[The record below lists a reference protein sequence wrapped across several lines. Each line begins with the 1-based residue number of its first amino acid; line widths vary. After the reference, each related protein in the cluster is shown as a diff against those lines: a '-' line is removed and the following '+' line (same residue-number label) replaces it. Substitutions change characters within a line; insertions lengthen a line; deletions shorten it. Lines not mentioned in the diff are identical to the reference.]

1 MKTFPR
7 PLHTFLLWLLFAA
20 IAVWARPSWA
30 INASDPDPAHVYASV
45 AIPGAEYSY
54 EVFGS
59 AATSEAELD
68 LLVKFYAVELAEA
81 KKLNPA
87 LAAFVRVIESGSR
100 LRQPQGDSGNSNFE
114 KDLKKIARRVAG
126 AKVSVRFEK
135 LDSAT
140 EKSLT
145 ERFRDWFNRHYR
157 ISFTL
162 IRGAIN
168 GTVTTWSL
176 MIARNVPFEI
186 AIPIG
191 LITGSVSGTTQY
203 FNKNLQGWLTKGS
216 ITAKLLGARER
227 LATRVGGKIEE
238 VARWT
243 LVEIGFVG
251 IIKTLMVLFGAE
263 PDAGLIQGATDAIAT
278 ALYSIAAQGFWDIGI
293 ASETRQAIEKNP
305 GNRGK
310 IQFRSDT
317 AVLIV
322 SALSVAGAVAK
333 LCQVPIAD
341 AALLTLGGAGVL
353 NYARVLLKGKMNRV
367 GIYLTGFKDYCARA
381 LRGRF

>member
-7 PLHTFLLWLLFAA
+7 PLHTFFLWLLFAA
-20 IAVWARPSWA
+20 IAICARPSWA
-30 INASDPDPAHVYASV
+30 INTPDAKPAHIYASV

-68 LLVKFYAVELAEA
+68 LLVKFYAAELAEA

-87 LAAFVRVIESGSR
+87 LAAFVRIIESESR
-100 LRQPQGDSGNSNFE
+100 SRQPQGESGNSNSE
-114 KDLKKIARRVAG
+114 KDLKKVARAIAG
-126 AKVSVRFEK
+126 PKVSIRAEK
-135 LDSAT
+135 LDRAA
-140 EKSLT
+140 ERSLT
-145 ERFRDWFNRHYR
+145 ERFRDWFSRHYR

-168 GTVTTWSL
+168 GSVTTWSM
-176 MIARNVPFEI
+176 MISKSVPFEI

-191 LITGSVSGTTQY
+191 LITGSASGTAQY
-203 FNKNLQGWLTKGS
+203 FNKYIQGWLTKS
-216 ITAKLLGARER
+216 TITPKLLGSRTT

-238 VARWT
+238 LARWT
-243 LVEIGFVG
+243 LVEVGFVG
-251 IIKTLMVLFGAE
+251 IIKTVMVLLDAT
-263 PDAGLIQGATDAIAT
+263 PDMGFIQNATDVLTT
-278 ALYSIAAQGFWDIGI
+278 ALYAIAAQGFWDIGI
-293 ASETRQAIEKNP
+293 ASETRQALEKSP

-333 LCQVPIAD
+333 LCHVPIAD
-341 AALLTLGGAGVL
+341 AALLALGGVGAL
-353 NYARVLLKGKMNRV
+353 NYARVLLKGKMNQA
-367 GIYLTGFKDYCARA
+367 GTYLRQTKDFCTRA
-381 LRGRF
+381 LRGR